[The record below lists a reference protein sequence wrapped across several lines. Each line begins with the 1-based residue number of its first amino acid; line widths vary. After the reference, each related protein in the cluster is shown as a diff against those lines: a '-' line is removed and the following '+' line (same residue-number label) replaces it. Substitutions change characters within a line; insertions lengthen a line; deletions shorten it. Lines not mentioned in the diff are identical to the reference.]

1 MLFAKIFKNSVCF
14 AKSFERIIVI
24 STDTGNRQ
32 HPSPKRSWIS
42 FLIESHS
49 RAEEPYPRP
58 YNFPTF
64 GETDS
69 MTTSFQFDQ
78 MRSVQFLPVL
88 IYNRRAA
95 HLSIESICQPHL
107 PAQTQHIKR

>member
-1 MLFAKIFKNSVCF
+1 MHFSKIFKNSVCF

-49 RAEEPYPRP
+49 RAEEPNPRTK
-58 YNFPTF
+58 NFPTID
-64 GETDS
+64 ETNT
-69 MTTSFQFDQ
+69 MTTSF
-78 MRSVQFLPVL
+78 
-88 IYNRRAA
+88 
-95 HLSIESICQPHL
+95 
-107 PAQTQHIKR
+107 